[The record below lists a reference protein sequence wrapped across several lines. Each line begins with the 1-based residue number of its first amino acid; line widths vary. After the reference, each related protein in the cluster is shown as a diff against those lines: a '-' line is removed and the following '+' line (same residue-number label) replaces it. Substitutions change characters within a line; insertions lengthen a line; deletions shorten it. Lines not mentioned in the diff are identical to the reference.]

1 MYASQKNIQI
11 IISLLKQY
19 GVRYLVIS
27 PGTRNSALVHSVETD
42 PDFVCF
48 SIVDERS
55 AAYFALGLCESSGEP
70 VGFSCTSSTA
80 ACNYLPAIE
89 EAAKKKLPLIA
100 LTGDREWYKLYQME
114 DQMIDQNYM
123 YGKYC
128 CHYCLLPKGVN
139 SDEEWYCIRKVNEA
153 LHSVENGPVQINFQV
168 SDITFTVKELPKF
181 RKITRQDNPNW
192 EDVKSRLGQYNRIL
206 VICGQRYPQS
216 IDLSNL
222 LADFSDKYG
231 AVIATD
237 YFSNVN
243 SEKFM
248 RTVLV
253 TEAMSMTPHDFDKY
267 CPDLVISIGKHFW
280 SFIKYSLRANNT
292 KFNHW
297 RVSEDGAFMDG
308 FRSLTDVFPIKAE
321 KFFTEVNDTNNIA
334 SEEYRTLWKKK
345 LDNVRYPQMKFSNFS
360 IIRDIVNAIP
370 AESLVHTTILNAT
383 RLPNYQKMDESVT
396 AYSNLGA
403 DGIDGCLSTW
413 LGECH
418 DYDNNKK
425 SFLITGDLSLI
436 YDMSSLLNHLNKN
449 QRILAI
455 NNYAGGEFHILFSR
469 LSVPELDWHI
479 AAGHHTLMKDVAS
492 INPNIEYI
500 CAKTQEELDA
510 AIPRFM
516 DDSDKPILLEVI
528 TDADTDAYMLK
539 IFYALNQSWKFR
551 MKGVLKQK
559 IKSVLVNLKKRK

>member
-1 MYASQKNIQI
+1 MV
-11 IISLLKQY
+11 L
-19 GVRYLVIS
+19 S

-42 PDFVCF
+42 SDFKCF
-48 SIVDERS
+48 SMVDERS

-70 VGFSCTSSTA
+70 VCFSCTSSTA
-80 ACNYLPAIE
+80 ACNYLPAIR
-89 EAAKKKLPLIA
+89 EASHKKLPLIA

-128 CHYCLLPKGVN
+128 SYYCSLPKGVN
-139 SDEEWYCIRKVNEA
+139 SDEEWYCIRRVNEA
-153 LHSVENGPVQINFQV
+153 LHTLQNGPIQINFQV
-168 SDITFTVKELPKF
+168 SEIAFTVKNLPKY
-181 RKITRQDNPNW
+181 RKITLQKNPDW
-192 EDVKSRLGQYNRIL
+192 ECVKRRLEGYKRIL

-216 IDLSNL
+216 KVLSDL

-231 AVIATD
+231 SVVSTD

-243 SEKFM
+243 NERFM

-253 TEAMSMTPHDFDKY
+253 TEAMSMTPHDFDAY

-292 KFNHW
+292 KFDHW
-297 RVSEDGAFMDG
+297 RISEDGAFMDG
-308 FRSLTDVFPIKAE
+308 FRALTDVFPMTAE
-321 KFFTEVNDTNNIA
+321 QFFEKVNNTNYQGDAAYLHFWQDRLN
-334 SEEYRTLWKKK
+334 K
-345 LDNVRYPQMKFSNFS
+345 VRYPHLSFSNFS
-360 IIRDIVNAIP
+360 VIRDVVNAIP

-413 LGECH
+413 IGESQ
-418 DYDNNKK
+418 DYNRTQK
-425 SFLITGDLSLI
+425 SFLLAGDLSLI
-436 YDMSSLLNHLNKN
+436 YDMNALLYGLRRN
-449 QRILAI
+449 QRILVV
-455 NNYAGGEFHILFSR
+455 NNHAGGEFHILFSR

-479 AAGHHTLMKDVAS
+479 AAGHRSLMKDVVS
-492 INPNIEYI
+492 VNPNIRYM
-500 CAKTQEELDA
+500 CATNQEELDA
-510 AIPRFM
+510 ALPCFM
-516 DDSDKPILLEVI
+516 DDSDSPVLLEVI

-539 IFYALNQSWKFR
+539 MFYCLNQNWKLR
-551 MKGVLKQK
+551 LKGILKQR
-559 IKSVLVNLKKRK
+559 IKSVIVNLKKRRR

>member
-11 IISLLKQY
+11 IISLLKQF
-19 GVRYLVIS
+19 GVRYLVLS

-48 SIVDERS
+48 SMVDERS

-70 VGFSCTSSTA
+70 VGISCTSSTA
-80 ACNYLPAIE
+80 ACNYLPGMQ
-89 EAAKKKLPLIA
+89 EAFKKKLPLIA

-128 CHYCLLPKGVN
+128 CHYCLLPKGEN
-139 SDEEWYCIRKVNEA
+139 SDEEWYCIRKVNETLHA
-153 LHSVENGPVQINFQV
+153 LKNGPVQINFQV

-181 RKITRQDNPNW
+181 RKITPHDNPNW
-192 EDVKSRLGQYNRIL
+192 ESVKRRLWQYKRIL

-216 IDLSNL
+216 KELSAL
-222 LADFSDKYG
+222 LAEFSIKYG

-237 YFSNVN
+237 YFSNVK

-253 TEAMSMTPHDFDKY
+253 TEAMSMTPHDFEKY

-292 KFNHW
+292 KFSHW

-321 KFFTEVNDTNNIA
+321 EFFKEVNDTDNVA
-334 SEEYRTLWKKK
+334 SDCYITLWRKR
-345 LDNVRYPQMKFSNFS
+345 LNNVKYPHLQFSNFS
-360 IIRDIVNAIP
+360 VIRDVVNAIP
-370 AESLVHTTILNAT
+370 SESLVHTSILNAT

-413 LGECH
+413 LGESL
-418 DYDNNKK
+418 DYDKTKK

-436 YDMSSLLNHLNKN
+436 YDMSSLMNQLRCN

-455 NNYAGGEFHILFSR
+455 NNYAGSEFHILFSK

-479 AAGHHTLMKDVAS
+479 AAGHNSMMKDVAS
-492 INPNIEYI
+492 INPNIDYI
-500 CAKTQEELDA
+500 CAKTQEELDD

-516 DDSDKPILLEVI
+516 GDSDKPILLEVI

-539 IFYALNQSWKFR
+539 MFYALNQNWKMR

-559 IKSVLVNLKKRK
+559 IKSFIVNLKKRR